1 MCYLPYSEAPLTS
14 LFELKCL
21 DCGLDEIPEGQTGQ
35 TFLVCEDH
43 VGEFVL
49 CSGCKLKR
57 SDALTQG
64 ELDRRRKL
72 IEAETRESSKKK
84 KKRSSRP
91 GGGNRQ
97 GSQH

>member
-1 MCYLPYSEAPLTS
+1 MTS
-14 LFELKCL
+14 LFDLKCI
-21 DCGLDEIPEGQTGQ
+21 DCDLDEIPEGRTGVI
-35 TFLVCEDH
+35 FLVCEDRK
-43 VGEFVL
+43 GEFVL
-49 CSGCKLKR
+49 CSECKLKR
-57 SDALTQG
+57 SQMVIQG
-64 ELDRRRKL
+64 ELDRRRKI